1 MTLRDF
7 YDFVVDCG
15 MTYINKLTKKKILNV
30 LVYIQILPGLRN
42 NVRIWYTLQDG
53 KNREIKAR
61 FKNNEW
67 RKVNEYLKK

>member
-42 NVRIWYTLQDG
+42 NVRIWYTVQDG
-53 KNREIKAR
+53 KNREIKSR
-61 FKNNEW
+61 FKNKEW
-67 RKVNEYLKK
+67 RKINEYLKK